1 MDKAPIKKIKMMDIV
16 RKKSVRDDINPLL
29 GKGQRE
35 QFASEQKR
43 ESLRMEVKKDTTRRS
58 ESAIEEPVVA
68 EPVSEEKS
76 EERVAE
82 PRILETHVPERMIP
96 EMSSLDMDH
105 PIAYIPKEK
114 TSKEER
120 RVLERMECRER
131 SAGITRKRFG
141 WARAVAWSGACLAIG
156 MAAYVVVAVLP
167 RAEVALV
174 SKKADWV
181 YANTIGAGTNIA
193 EVDPIGRR
201 IPVAVFVEKKT
212 NAFQFPAT
220 GATKSIERKAVGR
233 ATIYNEF
240 SESTQ
245 PLVAGTRLEAADGKI
260 FRLKDRV
267 IVPGATKTRGELIPA
282 SIEADVI
289 ADKAGELYNIGPVGK
304 FTIPGFAGT
313 TKFEGFY
320 ASSKESM
327 TGGFI
332 GEGKYPTT
340 EDIRG
345 AKESAERQMKEV
357 IEAFLATQVVPEG
370 FKVMESSRRFTVIRS
385 VVNEGVDESGNFSI
399 YIEAEGGVDALKE
412 AQVLELMTEL
422 ARQAKGDATLHIK
435 EHTISYGDIAVDA
448 KTKAISLPVDFKGVF
463 WRPIDLGDFKARVM
477 GKTQDE
483 LKAIIFSTDSLEKA
497 DVSLWPF
504 WVQAVPN
511 DAERVKV
518 ELK

>member
-1 MDKAPIKKIKMMDIV
+1 MDIV

-35 QFASEQKR
+35 QFVNERKR
-43 ESLRMEVKKDTTRRS
+43 ESLRMEAQKDDGAT
-58 ESAIEEPVVA
+58 P
-68 EPVSEEKS
+68 K
-76 EERVAE
+76 
-82 PRILETHVPERMIP
+82 ETHTSDRMIP

-114 TSKEER
+114 TSKEEK
-120 RVLERMECRER
+120 RVLERMERRER
-131 SAGITRKRFG
+131 SGGRTRRHFK
-141 WARAVAWSGACLAIG
+141 WARVAVWIGACLVLG
-156 MAAYVVVAVLP
+156 MAAYAVAAVLP
-167 RAEVALV
+167 RAEVVLV
-174 SKKADWV
+174 SKKADWA

-220 GATKSIERKAVGR
+220 GAAKNIERKATGR

-267 IVPGATKTRGELIPA
+267 VVPGATKTGGELIAA
-282 SIEADVI
+282 SIEVDVV
-289 ADKAGELYNIGPVGK
+289 ADKAGESYNISPVSK

-313 TKFEGFY
+313 PKFEGFY
-320 ASSKESM
+320 ASSKEPM

-332 GEGKYPTT
+332 GESKYPTT

-385 VVNEGVDESGNFSI
+385 VVNEEVSDSGNFSI

-435 EHTISYGDIAVDA
+435 EHTISYGDIAVDT

-463 WRPIDLGDFKARVM
+463 WRPIDLGDFKTRII

-483 LKAIIFSTDSLEKA
+483 LKAIIFSTDSIEKA

-504 WVQAVPN
+504 WVRAVPN
-511 DAERVKV
+511 DLERVKV